1 MSTTLSTPRPP
12 SERLHPLID
21 PLPAAQVRVKGGPSC
36 PLCLEPITALP
47 RLEVCPGCQS
57 IHHWSC
63 VVEMRRC
70 GTIGCT
76 GLSHAP
82 APESDSRALA
92 AVAFAGNVVGGAVLV
107 PLVLWLLGR
116 HRRDP
121 FLRYHARQALLLSLA
136 ASVLAIPTFG
146 LAVLAMVVVSLI
158 AAVRTW
164 RGEWWRLPVVGARPP
179 AEAALPPATPRV
191 GSGKP

>member
-70 GTIGCT
+70 GTIGCA
-76 GLSHAP
+76 GLSQVQP
-82 APESDSRALA
+82 VESESRALA
-92 AVAFAGNVVGGAVLV
+92 MVAFGGNVVGVGLI

-136 ASVLAIPTFG
+136 GSLLAIPTLG
-146 LAVLAMVVVSLI
+146 LAALAMIVISIVG
-158 AAVRTW
+158 AVRTW